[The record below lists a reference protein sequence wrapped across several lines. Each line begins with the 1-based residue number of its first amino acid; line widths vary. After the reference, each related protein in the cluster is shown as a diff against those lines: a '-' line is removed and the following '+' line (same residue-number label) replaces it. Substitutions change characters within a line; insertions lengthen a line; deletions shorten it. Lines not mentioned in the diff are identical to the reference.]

1 MRPEQT
7 LPTANDQ
14 VWDIVSA
21 GARTRHA
28 RPTHPDRRP
37 ARPSLP
43 AFVREFVRLRY
54 RDPRPHPSS
63 ARPKISCGGWGGGG
77 ARGATSSIG
86 APRTKDDRTG
96 HRPSSSPYITSSSVV
111 FLSLRLFLTRVPTN
125 QIQGRR
131 TGIFFVATQHHQ
143 LNCFNPVRNLEV
155 GSWQLEVDDVHVCI
169 CSGGRKDNKQS
180 PPILQKRAKTAHEGS
195 VLDGTGGLGIDYL

>member
-1 MRPEQT
+1 MTIPPSPSPSEAPPSTSAPAEPGGLGDRTPVRPEQT

-43 AFVREFVRLRY
+43 ATSLGVSSFVREFVRLRY

-63 ARPKISCGGWGGGG
+63 ARPKISCGGWGGGGGG

-111 FLSLRLFLTRVPTN
+111 FLSLRLFLTRVPTKFKEGE
-125 QIQGRR
+125 QGS
-131 TGIFFVATQHHQ
+131 FSLQHNIINSTASIYGAEFGSWK
-143 LNCFNPVRNLEV
+143 LAV
-155 GSWQLEVDDVHVCI
+155 GS
-169 CSGGRKDNKQS
+169 
-180 PPILQKRAKTAHEGS
+180 
-195 VLDGTGGLGIDYL
+195 

>member
-1 MRPEQT
+1 MTIPPSPSPSEAPPSTSAPAEPGGLGDRTPVRPEQT

-43 AFVREFVRLRY
+43 ATSLGVSSFVREFVRLRY

-77 ARGATSSIG
+77 GVRAG
-86 APRTKDDRTG
+86 PRR
-96 HRPSSSPYITSSSVV
+96 RSV
-111 FLSLRLFLTRVPTN
+111 RL
-125 QIQGRR
+125 GRR
-131 TGIFFVATQHHQ
+131 TTERGTV
-143 LNCFNPVRNLEV
+143 
-155 GSWQLEVDDVHVCI
+155 
-169 CSGGRKDNKQS
+169 
-180 PPILQKRAKTAHEGS
+180 PPPRHILHPRRSFSSH
-195 VLDGTGGLGIDYL
+195 